1 MTVRK
6 AERLINLTA
15 YLLETTR
22 PVTAKEIQRTI
33 PGYSDNWQSFQRTF
47 ERDKDELRE
56 MGLPLELVP
65 TPDPMEDTEG
75 YTIPKERY
83 YLPELELADDEIAAL
98 WLAAGLLRLPDPG
111 AARAALLRLTGD
123 VPPEDDRAQL
133 TWLVADLGL
142 SEPALPRAF
151 HAVAERKRITFPYP
165 SSKESGPKERI
176 LDPYGLVNRR
186 GAWYVIGR
194 EHENDEVKSFRLDRM
209 LGDLRLVDPSAPG
222 NQYLIPRAFR
232 PEAALETPPFVQG
245 EALTTAK
252 VRFDSESAWRV
263 ERGFPW
269 LKLNYGDDGSAEAE
283 ITVAEKNGFLSWV
296 LSFGEGVV
304 VLSPPEIVEGVRSRL
319 EEICG

>member
-15 YLLETTR
+15 YLLETTK

-33 PGYSDNWQSFQRTF
+33 PGYSENWQSFLRTF

-56 MGLPLELVP
+56 MGLPLEFVP
-65 TPDPMEDTEG
+65 TPDPLDDTEG

-83 YLPELELADDEIAAL
+83 YLPDLELEDDEIAAL

-111 AARAALLRLTGD
+111 AARAALLRLTGEA
-123 VPPEDDRAQL
+123 PAEDDRAQL

-165 SSKESGPKERI
+165 SKEGAPKERI
-176 LDPYGLVNRR
+176 LDPYGLVHRR

-232 PEAALETPPFVQG
+232 PEAAIETPPFVQG
-245 EALTTAK
+245 EALTVANVK
-252 VRFDSESAWRV
+252 FDAATAWRV

-269 LKLNYGDDGSAEAE
+269 LTLNFADDGSAETE
-283 ITVAEKNGFLSWV
+283 VPVTEKNGFLSWI
-296 LSFGEGVV
+296 LSFGEGAK
-304 VLSPPEIVEGVRSRL
+304 VLSPPELVEGVTARL
-319 EEICG
+319 EKICG